1 MARSSL
7 SGNLVNLGSLLVIRV
22 TGRAVLFPQIHRDRM
37 VENSATEL
45 GPTRAPEASLV
56 LGTSSISFLWSDC
69 VIASIAVQSWPSYLT
84 SLSLSVCI
92 YEGDPRSH
100 HAG

>member
-1 MARSSL
+1 
-7 SGNLVNLGSLLVIRV
+7 
-22 TGRAVLFPQIHRDRM
+22 M

-69 VIASIAVQSWPSYLT
+69 VIASVAVQSWPSYLT
-84 SLSLSVCI
+84 SLSLSVCT
-92 YEGDPRSH
+92 YEGLIMLGDLNQKSR
-100 HAG
+100 HAKALSVGNM